1 MNPIQVASVCTDQ
14 LINQIIHQGKAR
26 ERAYRI
32 WPYSV
37 LPSVRGYELRPAPGS
52 RDNQLNPS
60 QGAGDSERVARQRLN
75 HRNDWK
81 DIGFNIRSAILSP
94 FISITWKG
102 V

>member
-1 MNPIQVASVCTDQ
+1 MNPIRANSIGMDQ

-26 ERAYRI
+26 ESALPVRPFSDAL
-32 WPYSV
+32 SV
-37 LPSVRGYELRPAPGS
+37 SDYQLRPAPGS

-81 DIGFNIRSAILSP
+81 DIGFNIRSAILST